1 MGRVILLEGTGTVLF
16 SRMKEVDPETHRLA
30 ILIWERVQN
39 RF

>member
-1 MGRVILLEGTGTVLF
+1 MGGVILLQETDTDCL
-16 SRMKEVDPETHRLA
+16 SRMKEVNPETHRLV